1 MIPIRENQSMW
12 MKTSLIATLPTTNP
26 TGTGLVLNQGLRGES
41 PVTTAMEQSCPIVRL
56 YMFPIL
62 F

>member
-1 MIPIRENQSMW
+1 MW